1 MTQEDVIPRLKKLM
15 TERLRLAPER
25 TDSLEPDSLLLKDGL
40 GLDSLDCIELLL
52 GIEDEFEL
60 EFNEEQDGWMESFT
74 SLAALSQLVLYTKGE
89 LA

>member
-74 SLAALSQLVLYTKGE
+74 SLATLSQLVLYAKGE
-89 LA
+89 PE